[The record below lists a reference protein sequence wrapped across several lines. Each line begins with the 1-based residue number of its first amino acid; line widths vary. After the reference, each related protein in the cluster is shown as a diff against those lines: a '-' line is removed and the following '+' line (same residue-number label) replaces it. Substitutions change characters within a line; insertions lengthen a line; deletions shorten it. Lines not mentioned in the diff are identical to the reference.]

1 MFSRTKIGGATKA
14 PKQVAV
20 VSAQTRTQTTAQTL
34 AAAQAVVKLQA
45 VARGHSSRKLVNG
58 VREAVAAETL
68 VAMNLVRCLRAS
80 RRAHVRMTTF
90 PCAHAQR
97 APCPPLAAQ
106 LGSELEYLNALTEV
120 CERFEGPLA
129 RASVPEKTLSA
140 VFAAMPNLIRL
151 HRSLVTAL
159 EAFASGVGTQGA
171 RTGKARPKASGRTSG
186 KVSTVVAQRNE
197 TRLAELQAELKEAVE
212 AEDYAKAAELKPQIK
227 ELKATIDAATEAV
240 VGATDDGAAVATD
253 DGAPKRRRL
262 ASLLLEFV
270 PQLSEMYMRYAR
282 QWAAEAEYTLRLLE
296 NDPSCM
302 AIVGS
307 RALDVAHDEGGPPAT
322 PRESGEAGGG
332 GGPLPPRTSKLRALL
347 ELAIERVAVY
357 EISVVEIQLATQP
370 ADPGWATIAS
380 LLEALVELAQQ
391 MSTQRQELARRTA
404 LRNVHARF
412 KPGEVDELLEE
423 APRRALVHS
432 GVLLKANRVGKLVRH
447 YFLFVDGTILTA
459 ESAPKSA
466 MSSKS
471 SKASAPLKK
480 CKWLSLEGAS
490 LRIAPLADPSPC
502 YFEIC
507 YAGDGTL
514 SGAGDATPRKTA
526 AAEKEKTSALWAESA
541 GARDE
546 WVQQLLKVL
555 HAMAPAPPPPMPPK
569 PRYSATDAQVRRQLR
584 ARVACYAR
592 EAVLVRGGWHAAVL
606 ENDEGATL
614 SKWIE
619 HCPEQVGTRE
629 AVLGA
634 TPLHL
639 AVEAGAFEAV
649 QMLLAAMP
657 SSLVDEAD
665 SSGLT
670 PLYVAVLCLVT
681 PAAEAATGGGS
692 GASGAPVSTV
702 VSADS
707 RLSIVQLLLKAR
719 ANVHG
724 NALRAGVDTP
734 LLMALG
740 AGHARAVNMLLTSGA
755 YPRDVCLGGRRMS
768 ALELAI
774 STHQPPMVYA
784 LLRAGVSVAS
794 SPDQPS
800 LLHLACSHQPPS
812 AAIVSAL
819 LEHGAQPNLP
829 DVRGIRPIQL
839 LAPAAA
845 AAAAVLTAPPPPP
858 PPPPPGDG
866 DEASAAHDGGEANS
880 PSAPLMP
887 WLASSPSAPAGV
899 EFTALCETMTA
910 LVSGGARLEVHGK
923 PMLAPETHPTLAH
936 FAKQAA
942 AKYKADKA
950 VPRLQQVA
958 DHAFSEKVHA
968 QLGCAWVEDS
978 KLAAC
983 MGCNTPF
990 TSTLMTSGRHH
1001 CRMLGITVC
1010 EACSTKRVIVPG
1022 QGTSGVRVCDA
1033 AYNVARH
1040 LGRLA
1045 DAHDT
1050 AAPAA
1055 AAARPPPPP
1064 RPAAGGSA
1072 PTKPTVDREAAARR
1086 DLLGSSS
1093 RAAAT
1098 SGGAAGCGDSA
1109 YKQARTAQDARYKN
1123 SIGAASAAHEAHA
1136 ALRERG
1142 EKLAS
1147 LNDKAGNLAN
1157 DAEQF
1162 HDLARQ
1168 LRLQAERNS
1177 KWLPF

>member
-1 MFSRTKIGGATKA
+1 MA
-14 PKQVAV
+14 
-20 VSAQTRTQTTAQTL
+20 
-34 AAAQAVVKLQA
+34 
-45 VARGHSSRKLVNG
+45 
-58 VREAVAAETL
+58 
-68 VAMNLVRCLRAS
+68 
-80 RRAHVRMTTF
+80 TF

-97 APCPPLAAQ
+97 APCAPLAAQ

-140 VFAAMPNLIRL
+140 VFSAMPNLISL

-171 RTGKARPKASGRTSG
+171 RTGKASRKASGKASG
-186 KVSTVVAQRNE
+186 KVSAVVAQRNE

-227 ELKATIDAATEAV
+227 ELKATIVAATEATV
-240 VGATDDGAAVATD
+240 VASATDDGAAMASD
-253 DGAPKRRRL
+253 DGAPKRKRL
-262 ASLLLEFV
+262 APLLLEFV
-270 PQLSEMYMRYAR
+270 PQLSEIYMRYAR
-282 QWAAEAEYTLRLLE
+282 QWAAEAEYTLRQLE
-296 NDPSCM
+296 NDPSCV

-307 RALDVAHDEGGPPAT
+307 RALDVADEGGPPAT
-322 PRESGEAGGG
+322 PRESVAAGGG

-347 ELAIERVAVY
+347 ELALERVGAY
-357 EISVVEIQLATQP
+357 ESSAIEMQLATQP
-370 ADPGWATIAS
+370 VDPGWATVAS
-380 LLEALVELAQQ
+380 LLEALTELAQQ
-391 MSTQRQELARRTA
+391 MSAQQQELARRTA

-466 MSSKS
+466 MVGAMSSKS

-490 LRIAPLADPSPC
+490 LRIGPSADPSS

-507 YAGDGTL
+507 YAGDGAL

-526 AAEKEKTSALWAESA
+526 AAEKEKTSAHWAESA
-541 GARDE
+541 SARE
-546 WVQQLLKVL
+546 EGVCQLL
-555 HAMAPAPPPPMPPK
+555 
-569 PRYSATDAQVRRQLR
+569 TG
-584 ARVACYAR
+584 
-592 EAVLVRGGWHAAVL
+592 LVRGGWHAAVL

-614 SKWIE
+614 SKWLE
-619 HCPEQVGTRE
+619 LCPEQVGTRE

-657 SSLVDEAD
+657 SNLVDEAD

-681 PAAEAATGGGS
+681 PATEAATGGGS
-692 GASGAPVSTV
+692 GASGAPVSAV

-819 LEHGAQPNLP
+819 LEHGAHPNLP

-858 PPPPPGDG
+858 PPPPPGD
-866 DEASAAHDGGEANS
+866 DDDASATHDGGEANS
-880 PSAPLMP
+880 PTAPLMP

-950 VPRLQQVA
+950 VLRLQQVA

-1001 CRMLGITVC
+1001 CR
-1010 EACSTKRVIVPG
+1010 
-1022 QGTSGVRVCDA
+1022 
-1033 AYNVARH
+1033 
-1040 LGRLA
+1040 
-1045 DAHDT
+1045 
-1050 AAPAA
+1050 
-1055 AAARPPPPP
+1055 
-1064 RPAAGGSA
+1064 
-1072 PTKPTVDREAAARR
+1072 
-1086 DLLGSSS
+1086 
-1093 RAAAT
+1093 
-1098 SGGAAGCGDSA
+1098 
-1109 YKQARTAQDARYKN
+1109 
-1123 SIGAASAAHEAHA
+1123 
-1136 ALRERG
+1136 
-1142 EKLAS
+1142 
-1147 LNDKAGNLAN
+1147 
-1157 DAEQF
+1157 
-1162 HDLARQ
+1162 
-1168 LRLQAERNS
+1168 
-1177 KWLPF
+1177 

>member
-1 MFSRTKIGGATKA
+1 MLTLPPLMNSQDVAPAARARAHTYSQWSSDAVETARHLWKFISESVPVTSPRMFSRNKAT
-14 PKQVAV
+14 KQVA
-20 VSAQTRTQTTAQTL
+20 AQTRTQTTAPTM

-80 RRAHVRMTTF
+80 RCAHVRMSTF

-97 APCPPLAAQ
+97 APCAPLAAQ

-140 VFAAMPNLIRL
+140 VFSAMPNLISL

-171 RTGKARPKASGRTSG
+171 RTGKASRKASGKASG
-186 KVSTVVAQRNE
+186 KVSAVVAQRNE

-227 ELKATIDAATEAV
+227 ELKATIVAATEATV
-240 VGATDDGAAVATD
+240 VASATDDGAAMASD
-253 DGAPKRRRL
+253 DGAPKRKRL
-262 ASLLLEFV
+262 APLLLEFV
-270 PQLSEMYMRYAR
+270 PQLSEIYMRYAR
-282 QWAAEAEYTLRLLE
+282 QWAAEAEYTLRQLE
-296 NDPSCM
+296 NDPSCV

-307 RALDVAHDEGGPPAT
+307 RALDVADEGGPPAT
-322 PRESGEAGGG
+322 PRESVAAGGG

-347 ELAIERVAVY
+347 ELALERVGAY
-357 EISVVEIQLATQP
+357 ESSAIEMQLATQP
-370 ADPGWATIAS
+370 VDPGWATVAS
-380 LLEALVELAQQ
+380 LLEALTELAQQ
-391 MSTQRQELARRTA
+391 MSAQQQELARRTA

-466 MSSKS
+466 MVGAMSSKS

-490 LRIAPLADPSPC
+490 LRIGPSADPSS

-507 YAGDGTL
+507 YAGDGAL

-541 GARDE
+541 SARDE
-546 WVQQLLKVL
+546 WVCQLLTVL

-569 PRYSATDAQVRRQLR
+569 PRYTATDAQVRRQLR

-592 EAVLVRGGWHAAVL
+592 EAALVRGGWHAAVL

-614 SKWIE
+614 SKWLE
-619 HCPEQVGTRE
+619 LCPEQVGTRE

-657 SSLVDEAD
+657 SNLVDEAD

-681 PAAEAATGGGS
+681 PATEAATGGGS
-692 GASGAPVSTV
+692 GASGAPVSAV
-702 VSADS
+702 VSTDS

-724 NALRAGVDTP
+724 NALRAGLDTP

-819 LEHGAQPNLP
+819 LEHGAHPNLP

-858 PPPPPGDG
+858 PPPPPGD
-866 DEASAAHDGGEANS
+866 DDDASATHDGGEANS
-880 PSAPLMP
+880 PTAPLMP

-950 VPRLQQVA
+950 VLRLQQVA

-1001 CRMLGITVC
+1001 CR
-1010 EACSTKRVIVPG
+1010 
-1022 QGTSGVRVCDA
+1022 
-1033 AYNVARH
+1033 
-1040 LGRLA
+1040 
-1045 DAHDT
+1045 
-1050 AAPAA
+1050 
-1055 AAARPPPPP
+1055 
-1064 RPAAGGSA
+1064 
-1072 PTKPTVDREAAARR
+1072 
-1086 DLLGSSS
+1086 
-1093 RAAAT
+1093 
-1098 SGGAAGCGDSA
+1098 
-1109 YKQARTAQDARYKN
+1109 
-1123 SIGAASAAHEAHA
+1123 
-1136 ALRERG
+1136 
-1142 EKLAS
+1142 
-1147 LNDKAGNLAN
+1147 
-1157 DAEQF
+1157 
-1162 HDLARQ
+1162 
-1168 LRLQAERNS
+1168 
-1177 KWLPF
+1177 